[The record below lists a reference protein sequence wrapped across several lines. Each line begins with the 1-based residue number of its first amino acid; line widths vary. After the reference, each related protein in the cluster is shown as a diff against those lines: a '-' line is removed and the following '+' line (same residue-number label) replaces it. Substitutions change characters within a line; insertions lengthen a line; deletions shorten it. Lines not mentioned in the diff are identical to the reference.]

1 MKNKKFRVWD
11 NIQKKFEYFELGNIT
26 VPDRLLSQYSYPVQQ
41 FLGILDSRMK
51 EVYEGDVVKG
61 REIMKMKSGIK
72 DIYGFG
78 GLEVMGEVVYSYDL
92 CCYVVDWYHKISDI
106 HLDSLEI
113 VGNMIEDYMYD
124 EKGELTKNEH

>member
-1 MKNKKFRVWD
+1 MNNKKFRVWD

-26 VPDRLLSQYSYPVQQ
+26 VSDRLLSQHSYPVQQ

-61 REIMKMKSGIK
+61 
-72 DIYGFG
+72 IYGSE
-78 GLEVMGEVVYSYDL
+78 GLDIMGEVIYSYDL
-92 CCYVVDWYHKISDI
+92 CCYVVDWYHKIVDI

-113 VGNMIEDYMYD
+113 VGNMIQDYMYD
-124 EKGELTKNEH
+124 ERGKLIKKLALS

>member
-1 MKNKKFRVWD
+1 MNNKKFRVWD

-26 VPDRLLSQYSYPVQQ
+26 VPDRLLSQHSCSVQQ

-61 REIMKMKSGIK
+61 
-72 DIYGFG
+72 IYGSE
-78 GLEVMGEVVYSYDL
+78 GLDIMGEVIYSYDL
-92 CCYVVDWYHKISDI
+92 CCYVVDWYHKIVDI

-113 VGNMIEDYMYD
+113 IGNMIEDYMYD
-124 EKGELTKNEH
+124 ENGELIKNEP